1 MADTT
6 QQPPANTQQAQDPE
20 HASTEHP
27 TREQHKHHEH
37 IELTPTR
44 KKFIRSIALTLGLS
58 VILVGML
65 LLFIMPSLKS
75 GPHDLEVGIVG
86 SEQTIT
92 DIDEALKAQDPE
104 AFDLREYPSAESLN
118 TAIETRE
125 ITGGFDLSQP
135 DTLRIAVASAGST
148 AVSGTLTQTGQAI
161 GKQMSL
167 EPQVDDIVALPEA
180 DPSGTGIGGLAFPLV
195 FGGIVPAVA
204 FRSLLAGHRS
214 WILGGIV
221 LFSLVGGFIVALVL
235 QELFGS
241 IEGVLWPVTG
251 AMALGIAALAL
262 PLSGLAECFG
272 NKGFTVAAMTMMFV
286 GNPFAGIATSAVW
299 LPTAVATLGQLLP
312 PGATGTLVRAVAY
325 FDGHGGTHGLWTLIA
340 WVAFGLILWGLAPL
354 LSLRSEKR
362 TAESTGVTD

>member
-1 MADTT
+1 
-6 QQPPANTQQAQDPE
+6 
-20 HASTEHP
+20 
-27 TREQHKHHEH
+27 
-37 IELTPTR
+37 
-44 KKFIRSIALTLGLS
+44 
-58 VILVGML
+58 ML

-75 GPHDLEVGIVG
+75 GPHHLEVGIVG

-92 DIDEALKAQDPE
+92 DIDKALKAQDPE

-118 TAIETRE
+118 NAIETRE
-125 ITGGFDLSQP
+125 ITAGFDLSQP

-167 EPQVDDIVALPEA
+167 EPKVDDIVALPEA
-180 DPSGTGIGGLAFPLV
+180 DPTGTGIGGLAFPLV

-204 FRSLLAGHRS
+204 FRSLLTGHRS

-312 PGATGTLVRAVAY
+312 PRSDGYPRTRRRLLRWPRWHPRLLDTHRMDSVRPHPLGPRTAAFPPLREANRQICRGSRLEQALLASSMNEEVQ
-325 FDGHGGTHGLWTLIA
+325 HGGQ
-340 WVAFGLILWGLAPL
+340 
-354 LSLRSEKR
+354 
-362 TAESTGVTD
+362 

>member
-6 QQPPANTQQAQDPE
+6 QQPPASTQQAQAPE

-27 TREQHKHHEH
+27 TTEQHKHHEH

-75 GPHDLEVGIVG
+75 GPHHLEVGIVG

-92 DIDEALKAQDPE
+92 DIDKALKAQDTE

-167 EPQVDDIVALPEA
+167 EPKVDDIVALPEA
-180 DPSGTGIGGLAFPLV
+180 DPTGTGIG
-195 FGGIVPAVA
+195 
-204 FRSLLAGHRS
+204 
-214 WILGGIV
+214 
-221 LFSLVGGFIVALVL
+221 
-235 QELFGS
+235 
-241 IEGVLWPVTG
+241 
-251 AMALGIAALAL
+251 
-262 PLSGLAECFG
+262 GLAECFG

-299 LPTAVATLGQLLP
+299 LPTAVAALGQLLP

-325 FDGHGGTHGLWTLIA
+325 FDGHGGTHGFWTLIG
-340 WVAFGLILWGLAPL
+340 WIAFGLILWGLAPL

-362 TAESTGVTD
+362 TAKSAGAAD

>member
-6 QQPPANTQQAQDPE
+6 QQPPASTQQAQAPE

-27 TREQHKHHEH
+27 TTEQHKHHEH

-75 GPHDLEVGIVG
+75 GPHHLEVGIVG

-92 DIDEALKAQDPE
+92 GIDKALKAQDPE

-118 TAIETRE
+118 NAIETRE

-135 DTLRIAVASAGST
+135 NSLRIAVASAGST

-167 EPQVDDIVALPEA
+167 EPKVDDIVALPEA
-180 DPSGTGIGGLAFPLV
+180 DPTGT
-195 FGGIVPAVA
+195 
-204 FRSLLAGHRS
+204 
-214 WILGGIV
+214 
-221 LFSLVGGFIVALVL
+221 
-235 QELFGS
+235 
-241 IEGVLWPVTG
+241 
-251 AMALGIAALAL
+251 GIAALAL

-299 LPTAVATLGQLLP
+299 LPTTVATLGQLLP

-362 TAESTGVTD
+362 TAESTEAAV

>member
-1 MADTT
+1 MAPTGNQQSPSET
-6 QQPPANTQQAQDPE
+6 QN
-20 HASTEHP
+20 S
-27 TREQHKHHEH
+27 HHEH

-44 KKFIRSIALTLGLS
+44 KKFIRSVALTLGLS
-58 VILVGML
+58 AILVGML

-75 GPHDLEVGIVG
+75 GPHHIEVGIVG
-86 SEQTIT
+86 SEQTIAQ
-92 DIDEALKAQDPE
+92 IDKALKAQDPE
-104 AFDLREYPSAESLN
+104 AFDLRPYDSTEELN
-118 TAIETRE
+118 TAIESRE

-135 DTLRIAVASAGST
+135 KELRVAVASAGST

-161 GKQMSL
+161 GKQMQI
-167 EPQVDDIVALPEA
+167 EPRVDDIVALPDA
-180 DPSGTGIGGLAFPLV
+180 DPTGTGIGGLAFPLV

-221 LFSLVGGFIVALVL
+221 LFSLVGGFIVSLVL

-241 IEGVLWPVTG
+241 TEGVLWPVAG

-272 NKGFTVAAMTMMFV
+272 NKGFTLAAMTMMFV
-286 GNPFAGIATSAVW
+286 GNPFAGIATSSVW
-299 LPTAVATLGQLLP
+299 LPSAVATLGQLLP

-325 FDGHGGTHGLWTLIA
+325 FDGHGGTHGLWTLIV
-340 WVAFGLILWGLAPL
+340 WVSFGVILWGLAPL
-354 LSLRSEKR
+354 LSLRSEKKAEK
-362 TAESTGVTD
+362 TATQKSSPELSATA